1 MSEMSNEKKETV
13 MDIVAEKRREAQH
26 IRNINDTP
34 RGRREALDLDEE
46 ADRIEAAYKRECEAT
61 CKESFNV
68 KAMREA
74 LESVR
79 NWCLNRLV
87 NASYQVT
94 VEGLLSVV
102 NEALSAPPRNC
113 DMPLIVDGRAGN
125 VADEAWLAFRRCNLN
140 VYFDVPGLLRCI
152 KWLFDEA
159 KGETNGSK

>member
-1 MSEMSNEKKETV
+1 MKNIEKFPRTNDALEAWRQSV
-13 MDIVAEKRREAQH
+13 EGGVYLLFDEWAQREYEA
-26 IRNINDTP
+26 P
-34 RGRREALDLDEE
+34 RAPTLL
-46 ADRIEAAYKRECEAT
+46 EAAYKRECEAT